1 MTHTK
6 PAFAALLTNQPI
18 SFSPPTGSGSGGVGG
33 GHFSPPTGSGS
44 GGVGGGHFSPPTG
57 SGSGGVGGG

>member
-6 PAFAALLTNQPI
+6 NSFAALTVQPI
-18 SFSPPTGSGSGGVGG
+18 SFAPPTGSGSGGVGG

-44 GGVGGGHFSPPTG
+44 GGVGGGYFSPPTG